1 LVFFRHYEAY
11 ATAFS
16 YTATAK
22 TKTSSRRRKIM
33 GESGKSQRSK
43 WPQHPFIPLQNL
55 KRMHSVFPNMAA
67 KNGNDWP
74 LCNLTNRCN
83 NAFPFFNQ
91 KCRQHETKNL

>member
-1 LVFFRHYEAY
+1 LVFFRHCETY

-33 GESGKSQRSK
+33 GESERVNDQNGRNIRL
-43 WPQHPFIPLQNL
+43 FRFNL

-83 NAFPFFNQ
+83 NAFPFLIKSAVNM
-91 KCRQHETKNL
+91 RQKNL